1 MEGRGYAAGCDEQ
14 RRPVHPDGASG
25 RADAK
30 PWEHRAVVEQAEGII
45 MGEWR
50 CSDEEAFA
58 VLA

>member
-1 MEGRGYAAGCDEQ
+1 LRS
-14 RRPVHPDGASG
+14 PVSTSV
-25 RADAK
+25 RFAK
-30 PWEHRAVVEQAEGII
+30 PWEHRAVIEQAEGII

>member
-1 MEGRGYAAGCDEQ
+1 LLDRH
-14 RRPVHPDGASG
+14 RRI
-25 RADAK
+25 
-30 PWEHRAVVEQAEGII
+30 VEQAEGII

>member
-1 MEGRGYAAGCDEQ
+1 MGYAAGCDEQ

-25 RADAK
+25 RANAK
-30 PWEHRAVVEQAEGII
+30 PWEHRAVIEQAEGII
-45 MGEWR
+45 MGGWR